1 MSLAA
6 IKCYS
11 VSLTHKKQTK
21 TRKKNNMAQKKDTKK
36 TVKVRDLKPKKDAKG
51 GGYHGPH
58 GGH

>member
-1 MSLAA
+1 
-6 IKCYS
+6 

-36 TVKVRDLKPKKDAKG
+36 TVKVKVRDLKPKKDAKG
-51 GGYHGPH
+51 GGYHGFH